1 MINHIKITMLTKK
14 SELYDFS
21 DAHIAVKGD
30 ITVTKPDNAKRNKS
44 VAFKILRHLS
54 TTFQKSMAYKLAT
67 QKTQML

>member
-21 DAHIAVKGD
+21 DAHIVVKGD

-44 VAFKILRHLS
+44 VAFKNIAP
-54 TTFQKSMAYKLAT
+54 FIN
-67 QKTQML
+67 